1 LPHEAG
7 LDELDGSEG
16 VGQTTRV
23 RTRQAGKAQRGWRTQ
38 AAAFISLLT
47 TALAV
52 GCGPPLDLKQAVQ
65 VTDVSSGWFD
75 AGIQNGKNKLVPS
88 VTFQL
93 KKKPGVSLSSVS
105 LNLAFMFVG
114 STDHIDDV
122 YVQSVD
128 FQGDETKPVTVRT
141 QWGYTGDPPQTR
153 LEMLQNSH
161 FQDMEVQIFGKQS
174 SSQWIELQRV
184 PIARQ
189 LLTQ

>member
-1 LPHEAG
+1 MIG
-7 LDELDGSEG
+7 R
-16 VGQTTRV
+16 TTIV
-23 RTRQAGKAQRGWRTQ
+23 
-38 AAAFISLLT
+38 
-47 TALAV
+47 ALALL
-52 GCGPPLDLKQAVQ
+52 GAFTSACGPRVELKQALQ

-88 VTFQL
+88 VTFKL
-93 KKKPGVSLSSVS
+93 KKNPGVNLSSVS

-114 STDHIDDV
+114 STDHSDDV

>member
-1 LPHEAG
+1 MIG
-7 LDELDGSEG
+7 R
-16 VGQTTRV
+16 TTIV
-23 RTRQAGKAQRGWRTQ
+23 
-38 AAAFISLLT
+38 
-47 TALAV
+47 ALALL
-52 GCGPPLDLKQAVQ
+52 GAFASACGPRVELKQALQ

-88 VTFQL
+88 VTFKL
-93 KKKPGVSLSSVS
+93 KKNPGVSLSSVS

>member
-1 LPHEAG
+1 MIG
-7 LDELDGSEG
+7 R
-16 VGQTTRV
+16 TTIV
-23 RTRQAGKAQRGWRTQ
+23 
-38 AAAFISLLT
+38 
-47 TALAV
+47 ALALL
-52 GCGPPLDLKQAVQ
+52 GAFASACGPRVELKQALQ

-88 VTFQL
+88 VTFKL
-93 KKKPGVSLSSVS
+93 KKNPGVSLSSVS

-174 SSQWIELQRV
+174 SSQWIQLQRV